1 MLLTEILEKI
11 TNEKL
16 KEHLLLFKKTG
27 VPFENVSVNTAIDLY
42 CYLLDTMNK
51 SGAVLD
57 IDGDETS
64 CLLSYGYSL
73 IANLLNELSKGTIAL
88 SAGTPL
94 NKYCVFQKTENE
106 DILKAEF
113 VDRLDAMEYRDMKN
127 TIAKQAGYKDKY
139 YISESK
145 WEE

>member
-73 IANLLNELSKGTIAL
+73 IANLLNELSK
-88 SAGTPL
+88 
-94 NKYCVFQKTENE
+94 
-106 DILKAEF
+106 
-113 VDRLDAMEYRDMKN
+113 
-127 TIAKQAGYKDKY
+127 
-139 YISESK
+139 
-145 WEE
+145 

>member
-94 NKYCVFQKTENE
+94 NKYCVFQKTEN
-106 DILKAEF
+106 
-113 VDRLDAMEYRDMKN
+113 
-127 TIAKQAGYKDKY
+127 
-139 YISESK
+139 
-145 WEE
+145 